1 MALTVIPERYPYRY
15 VDVGILENGYPDYR
29 IQKYN
34 EGTGRYKDM
43 YLCDNGDQLET
54 AMEDFE
60 YTKWLDPADGPSY
73 NRTKQK
79 RHSKIMAAKGTAAQS
94 ASGASMSKYDV
105 EVEARLVA
113 LEAAVEELKSHT
125 DSGGSDERVDKI
137 IAHMAKRE
145 DIGEIF

>member
-1 MALTVIPERYPYRY
+1 MALTVIHERYPYRY

-34 EGTGRYKDM
+34 EDTGRYKDM

-60 YTKWLDPADGPSY
+60 YTKWLDPADVPCY

-79 RHSKIMAAKGTAAQS
+79 KHSKIMAAKGPAAKS

-113 LEAAVEELKSHT
+113 LEAAVEELKSRTH
-125 DSGGSDERVDKI
+125 SGGSDDRVDKI
-137 IAHMAKRE
+137 IAHMAKKE
-145 DIGEIF
+145 DIGDIF

>member
-1 MALTVIPERYPYRY
+1 MALTVIHERYPYRY

-34 EGTGRYKDM
+34 EDTGRYKYM

-60 YTKWLDPADGPSY
+60 YTKWLDPADVPCY

-79 RHSKIMAAKGTAAQS
+79 KHSKIMAKGTAAKS

-125 DSGGSDERVDKI
+125 HSGGSDDRVDKI
-137 IAHMAKRE
+137 IAHMAKKE
-145 DIGEIF
+145 DIGDIF